1 MSGCASAFL
10 VVSDWSDSVVQMLDD
25 SKRNILLK
33 GKKQVKSAFAL
44 QVPLKLEYFP
54 PSPFFLQV
62 SWRNLFCVLSSLL
75 TFFVFWLHFSPPI
88 HSPPEAM
95 IVPQLELN
103 RPRSP
108 TISFLLHPENFSL
121 HIWPNLQQY
130 LTYEHPL
137 SALLSWIHWCSLFW
151 YFTFYP
157 GMLLSVPSVISPSY
171 AHIICMHSSTFPI
184 TLLLKFLFCLSDL
197 LHFCG
202 FSSSPHG
209 GWGTDCSP
217 EL

>member
-10 VVSDWSDSVVQMLDD
+10 VVLEWSDSVVQMLDD

-33 GKKQVKSAFAL
+33 EKTSKICLCPPSSSKARILSTFSL
-44 QVPLKLEYFP
+44 FP
-54 PSPFFLQV
+54 PSFMKKL
-62 SWRNLFCVLSSLL
+62 VLC
-75 TFFVFWLHFSPPI
+75 TFFTSHFFVLWLHFSPPI

-108 TISFLLHPENFSL
+108 TISFLLHPGNFSL

-151 YFTFYP
+151 YFTFYLS
-157 GMLLSVPSVISPSY
+157 MLLSVPSVISPSY

-197 LHFCG
+197 HFCG
-202 FSSSPHG
+202 FSSNPHG